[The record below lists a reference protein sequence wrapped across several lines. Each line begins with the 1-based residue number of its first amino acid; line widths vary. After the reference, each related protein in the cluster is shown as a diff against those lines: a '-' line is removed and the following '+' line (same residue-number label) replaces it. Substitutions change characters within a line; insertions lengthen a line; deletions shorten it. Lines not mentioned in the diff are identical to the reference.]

1 MWLPE
6 MMASRRKRR
15 QMPSDKEF
23 YKQLNCKTKRTR
35 IEVEGQ
41 SDFAIDPNE
50 PNAVSILYDA
60 AVETGALDPNTI
72 PTPGK
77 DTNVVK
83 AILFHNNC
91 LE

>member
-23 YKQLNCKTKRTR
+23 YKQLNCKTTR
-35 IEVEGQ
+35 SEVEGQ
-41 SDFAIDPNE
+41 SDLAIDPNE